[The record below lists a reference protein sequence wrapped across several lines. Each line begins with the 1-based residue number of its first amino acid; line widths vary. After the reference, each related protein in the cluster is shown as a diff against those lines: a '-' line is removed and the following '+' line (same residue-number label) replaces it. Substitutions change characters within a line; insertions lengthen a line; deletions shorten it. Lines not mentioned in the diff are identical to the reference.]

1 MSFNFQEKN
10 IDFVKHRK
18 KFFIFSSVFTLI
30 GLILLLTMGLN
41 LGIDFKSGSRVEV
54 PVASPETVT
63 AEVITEEFA
72 SIGAGYAPD
81 DITFADN
88 NRIASVGFIGVLG
101 PDEISEIQTHF
112 LETTGSEPNV
122 STVSPTVGQ
131 ELARNALIS
140 VLIASVGIIIYVTIR
155 FELLYGIAA
164 IVALLHDAFFIIA
177 VFSLLQIEV
186 NVPFI
191 AAVLTIVGYSIN
203 DTIVTFDRIREN
215 MKLAKRVKGFDDLAE
230 IVNKSLVQT
239 LARSINTVLTVVFA
253 AAAIFI
259 FGGEA
264 IRSFAL
270 ALLIGLVAG
279 TYSSMFLASQLWLI
293 WKSKQLAKKKFQPA
307 KQPESEPT
315 V

>member
-1 MSFNFQEKN
+1 MSFNFQNRE

-18 KFFIFSSVFTLI
+18 KFFVFSGAFTLI
-30 GLILLLTMGLN
+30 GIILLLTLGLN
-41 LGIDFKSGSRVEV
+41 LGIDFESGSRVDLL
-54 PVASPETVT
+54 ASETLT
-63 AEVITEEFA
+63 AEAVEEEFA
-72 SIGAGYAPD
+72 KLGLSPD
-81 DITFADN
+81 DIQLAGDN
-88 NRIASVGFIGVLG
+88 NEMASVGFIGVLTPG
-101 PDEISEIQTHF
+101 EITEIQTHF
-112 LETTGSEPNV
+112 SAEYGSEPSV
-122 STVSPTVGQ
+122 STVDPIIGY
-131 ELARNALIS
+131 ELARNALLA
-140 VLIASVGIIIYVTIR
+140 VLIASIGIIIYVTIR

-215 MKLAKRVKGFDDLAE
+215 MKLSKRVKDFEDLSK
-230 IVNKSLVQT
+230 IVNTSLVQT
-239 LARSINTVLTVVFA
+239 LARSINTVLTVIFA

-264 IRSFAL
+264 IRSFAF
-270 ALLIGLVAG
+270 ALLVGLVAG

-293 WKSKQLAKKKFQPA
+293 WKAKQISKKKFNSQQ
-307 KQPESEPT
+307 QPEGEPT

>member
-1 MSFNFQEKN
+1 MSFNFQNRE
-10 IDFVKHRK
+10 IDFVQHRK
-18 KFFIFSSVFTLI
+18 KFFIFSGAFTLLGI
-30 GLILLLTMGLN
+30 ILLLTLGLN
-41 LGIDFKSGSRVEV
+41 LGIDFESGSRVDLL
-54 PVASPETVT
+54 AQETLTTEAV
-63 AEVITEEFA
+63 EEEF
-72 SIGAGYAPD
+72 SKVGLSPD
-81 DITFADN
+81 DIQLAGDRN
-88 NRIASVGFIGVLG
+88 EMASVGFIGVLTPG
-101 PDEISEIQTHF
+101 EITEIQAHF
-112 LETTGSEPNV
+112 ATEYGNEPSV
-122 STVSPTVGQ
+122 STVDPIIGH
-131 ELARNALIS
+131 ELARNALLA
-140 VLIASVGIIIYVTIR
+140 VLIASIGIIIYVTIR

-215 MKLAKRVKGFDDLAE
+215 MKLAKRVKDFDDLAK
-230 IVNKSLVQT
+230 IVNTSLVQT

-264 IRSFAL
+264 IRSFAF
-270 ALLIGLVAG
+270 ALLVGLVAG

-293 WKSKQLAKKKFQPA
+293 WKAKQLQKKKYKPQQQPDG
-307 KQPESEPT
+307 EPT

>member
-1 MSFNFQEKN
+1 MSFNFQNRE

-18 KFFIFSSVFTLI
+18 KFFVFSGAFTLI
-30 GLILLLTMGLN
+30 GIILLLTLGLN
-41 LGIDFKSGSRVEV
+41 LGIDFESGSRVDLL
-54 PVASPETVT
+54 ASETLT
-63 AEVITEEFA
+63 AEAVEEEFA
-72 SIGAGYAPD
+72 KLGLLPD
-81 DITFADN
+81 DIQLAGDN
-88 NRIASVGFIGVLG
+88 NEMASVGFIGVLTPG
-101 PDEISEIQTHF
+101 EITEIQAHF
-112 LETTGSEPNV
+112 SAEYGSEPSV
-122 STVSPTVGQ
+122 STVDPIIGY
-131 ELARNALIS
+131 ELARNALLA
-140 VLIASVGIIIYVTIR
+140 VLIASIGIIIYVTIR

-215 MKLAKRVKGFDDLAE
+215 MKLSKRVKDFEDLSK
-230 IVNKSLVQT
+230 IVNTSLVQT
-239 LARSINTVLTVVFA
+239 LARSINTVLTVIFA

-264 IRSFAL
+264 IRSFAF
-270 ALLIGLVAG
+270 ALLVGLVAG

-293 WKSKQLAKKKFQPA
+293 WKAKQINKKKFNSQQ
-307 KQPESEPT
+307 QPEGEPT

>member
-1 MSFNFQEKN
+1 MNFNFQDRDL
-10 IDFVKHRK
+10 DFVQHRK
-18 KFFIFSSVFTLI
+18 KFFVFSSAFTLI
-30 GLILLLTMGLN
+30 GIILLLTLGLN
-41 LGIDFKSGSRVEV
+41 LGIDFESGSRIDVL
-54 PVASPETVT
+54 APEPVT
-63 AEVITEEFA
+63 ADEIREDFA
-72 SIGAGYAPD
+72 QIGKGYTPD
-81 DITFADN
+81 DVTLAGDRN
-88 NRIASVGFIGVLG
+88 EMASVGFIGVLM
-101 PDEISEIQTHF
+101 PDEIAEIQSYYVDKY
-112 LETTGSEPNV
+112 GAEPSV

-131 ELARNALIS
+131 ELARNALFA
-140 VLIASVGIIIYVTIR
+140 VLIASIGIVIYVTIR

-164 IVALLHDAFFIIA
+164 IVALLHDAFFIIV

-215 MKLAKRVKGFDDLAE
+215 LQLAKRVKGFDDLAK

-239 LARSINTVLTVVFA
+239 LARSINTVLTVVIA

-264 IRSFAL
+264 IRSFAF

-293 WKSKQLAKKKFQPA
+293 WKSKQLGKKKFQTRQ
-307 KQPESEPT
+307 QPEGEPT

>member
-1 MSFNFQEKN
+1 MSFNFQNRE
-10 IDFVKHRK
+10 IDFVQHRK
-18 KFFIFSSVFTLI
+18 KFFTFSLASMLI
-30 GLILLLTMGLN
+30 GVILLLTMGLN
-41 LGIDFKSGSRVEV
+41 LGIDFESGSQVEILAEE
-54 PVASPETVT
+54 PLT
-63 AEVITEEFA
+63 AEQVEAEFA
-72 SIGAGYAPD
+72 QIGSGYTPD
-81 DITFADN
+81 DITLGGDRNEMATA
-88 NRIASVGFIGVLG
+88 RFIGVLDAG
-101 PDEISEIQTHF
+101 EIAEIQSYF
-112 LETTGSEPNV
+112 SENFGAEPNIG
-122 STVSPTVGQ
+122 TVSPTVGQ

-155 FELLYGIAA
+155 FEFLYGVAA

-177 VFSLLQIEV
+177 VFSLLQIQV

-215 MKLAKRVKGFDDLAE
+215 MKLTKRVKDFNDLAAV
-230 IVNKSLVQT
+230 VNKSLVQT

-253 AAAIFI
+253 AAALFI

-293 WKSKQLAKKKFQPA
+293 WKSKQLKKQKFKSKP
-307 KQPESEPT
+307 QPEEEPT

>member
-1 MSFNFQEKN
+1 MSFKFYDRD

-18 KFFIFSSVFTLI
+18 KFFIFSAAFTLI
-30 GLILLLTMGLN
+30 GIILLSTIGLN
-41 LGIDFKSGSRVEV
+41 LGIDFESGSRVEV
-54 PVASPETVT
+54 ASTQT
-63 AEVITEEFA
+63 LTEEQVYEQFA
-72 SIGAGYAPD
+72 TIGAGYVPD
-81 DITFADN
+81 DIT
-88 NRIASVGFIGVLG
+88 IAGDQRELAHARFVGVLTAE
-101 PDEISEIQTHF
+101 EIAEIQLHF
-112 LETTGSEPNV
+112 LDEYGVEPTV
-122 STVSPTVGQ
+122 STVSPQVGK
-131 ELARNALIS
+131 ELAQNAFIS

-155 FELLYGIAA
+155 FELLYGVAA
-164 IVALLHDAFFIIA
+164 IVALLHDAFFIIV
-177 VFSLLQIEV
+177 VFSILQFEV

-215 MKLAKRVKGFDDLAE
+215 VKLAKRVKGFDDLAA

-264 IRSFAL
+264 IRSFAF
-270 ALLIGLVAG
+270 ALLVGLIAG

-293 WKSKQLAKKKFQPA
+293 WKTKQLGRQKFQS
-307 KQPESEPT
+307 KSQPEPE

>member
-1 MSFNFQEKN
+1 MSFNFQNRE

-18 KFFIFSSVFTLI
+18 KFFAFSGLFTLLGI
-30 GLILLLTMGLN
+30 VLLLTLGLN
-41 LGIDFKSGSRVEV
+41 LGIDFESGSRVDLLSTEPITQEEV
-54 PVASPETVT
+54 M
-63 AEVITEEFA
+63 EEFA
-72 SIGAGYAPD
+72 QIGFTPD
-81 DITFADN
+81 DVQLGGDQN
-88 NRIASVGFIGVLG
+88 EMASVGFIGVLS
-101 PDEISEIQTHF
+101 PEEINEIQAYFASAYGH
-112 LETTGSEPNV
+112 EPSV
-122 STVSPTVGQ
+122 STVDPIIGA

-215 MKLAKRVKGFDDLAE
+215 TKLAKRVKDFDDLAS

-264 IRSFAL
+264 IRSFAF

-293 WKSKQLAKKKFQPA
+293 WKANQLKKKKFDSHKQ
-307 KQPESEPT
+307 QPEGEPT

>member
-1 MSFNFQEKN
+1 MSFNFQNRK

-18 KFFIFSSVFTLI
+18 KFFVFSGAFTLLGI
-30 GLILLLTMGLN
+30 ILLLTLGLN
-41 LGIDFKSGSRVEV
+41 LGIDFESGSRVDLL
-54 PVASPETVT
+54 SPETLTTDVV
-63 AEVITEEFA
+63 EEEFA
-72 SIGAGYAPD
+72 KLGYSPD
-81 DITFADN
+81 DVQLAGDN
-88 NRIASVGFIGVLG
+88 NEMASVGFIGVLT
-101 PDEISEIQTHF
+101 PAEITEIQAHF
-112 LETTGSEPNV
+112 STEYGNEPSI
-122 STVSPTVGQ
+122 STVDPIIGH
-131 ELARNALIS
+131 ELARNALLA
-140 VLIASVGIIIYVTIR
+140 VLLASIGIIIYVTIR

-215 MKLAKRVKGFDDLAE
+215 MKLAKRVKGFEDLAK
-230 IVNKSLVQT
+230 IVNMSLVQT

-264 IRSFAL
+264 IRSFAF
-270 ALLIGLVAG
+270 ALLVGLAAG
-279 TYSSMFLASQLWLI
+279 TYSSMFLAAQLWLI
-293 WKSKQLAKKKFQPA
+293 WKAKQLQKKKRTSLQQPDG
-307 KQPESEPT
+307 EPT